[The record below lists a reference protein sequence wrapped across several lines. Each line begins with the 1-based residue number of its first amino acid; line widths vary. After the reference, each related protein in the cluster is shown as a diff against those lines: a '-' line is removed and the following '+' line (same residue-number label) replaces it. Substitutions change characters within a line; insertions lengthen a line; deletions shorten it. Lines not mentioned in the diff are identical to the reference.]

1 MRLQAIAE
9 RPPRGEPRKAGVKA
23 QAVSWFRLAKAW
35 YSICRAVVADEVSP
49 TTSAIWS
56 SAPTSVSYAPV
67 MVVYAFY
74 IFDRH
79 AECIYK
85 KRWTPRPPSST
96 GSKGVITGAAP
107 QPKAL
112 SAEDDAKLIFGTVFS
127 LRNMTRKLGGQED
140 NFISYRTGHYKL
152 HYYETPT
159 SLKFVMV
166 TDTKA
171 NNLRIV
177 LHQIYVSLYV
187 EYVVKN
193 PLSPI
198 EHPGGVGVDC
208 EMFELGVEQF
218 VVRYPSHRDVLGV
231 QLNRMLILRT
241 PL

>member
-1 MRLQAIAE
+1 
-9 RPPRGEPRKAGVKA
+9 
-23 QAVSWFRLAKAW
+23 
-35 YSICRAVVADEVSP
+35 
-49 TTSAIWS
+49 
-56 SAPTSVSYAPV
+56 
-67 MVVYAFY
+67 MVVHSFY

-85 KRWTPRPPSST
+85 KKWTPRPN
-96 GSKGVITGAAP
+96 SKGQQSNGLPDGAR
-107 QPKAL
+107 QSKAL
-112 SAEDDAKLIFGTVFS
+112 SAEDDAKLVFGTIFS
-127 LRNMTRKLGGQED
+127 LRNMIRKLGGPDD

-166 TDTKA
+166 TDTRT

-198 EHPGGVGVDC
+198 EHPGGIGVNC

-218 VVRYPSHRDVLGV
+218 VVRVFKRTT
-231 QLNRMLILRT
+231 RT
-241 PL
+241 PDTDHTEYRTHL